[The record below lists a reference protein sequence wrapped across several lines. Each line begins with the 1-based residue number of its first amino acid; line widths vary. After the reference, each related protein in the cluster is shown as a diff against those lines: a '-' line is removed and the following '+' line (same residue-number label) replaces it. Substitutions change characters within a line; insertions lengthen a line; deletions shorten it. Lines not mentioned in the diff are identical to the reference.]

1 MKKFLQIL
9 VTAALAVMPAG
20 AFADNDNP
28 CFGWVSYSA
37 DSKVSGAPV
46 KGSLFDG
53 EMPCDDSRTVYDQG
67 IDVYYG
73 GNKGFVKSDRSLC
86 AFRGKYYRSR
96 AFSHF
101 SNNQC
106 PIDGIRI
113 YAFFVNSDY
122 SFSNVEELTKRF
134 NLDENGKMKTPM
146 KLTVTFCDDANG
158 YPGTVLYKKTFE
170 VYGKKSEG
178 VVGDPDRG
186 EVQSPIYCFDIEL
199 GEKLR
204 IESAWFSVYAED
216 TGEKQETAFAIVSD
230 ATPKDGAIIYMSE
243 EGSLNEIV
251 ASGGAY
257 NFCFTGDLSETL
269 VEKGLKF
276 MRVLGP
282 DPDEKGR
289 YAKVQIELRNYGK
302 TPVSDA
308 KLTLLDGETELATE
322 EIDATIPNGEKF
334 QYTFKKRIDCSGEG
348 THTFTVRN
356 DTPGDGL
363 LTPRTVSFTTS
374 NTKGTLCKSG
384 SKYNAAYK
392 YITSVKCGSIN
403 NESDWSK
410 YSDFRNKST
419 DLAPG
424 QTIQLEVKGR
434 AQKGDYIKVWI
445 DWNNDGS
452 FDGADEF
459 IGYASSKILSISLPS
474 NTIVQPGPHVM
485 RIILTN
491 DMNQNPCTEYEYG
504 ETEDYTI
511 NVVRPEGSPASTIDT
526 NEIVFNSDIND
537 DPVRQIKI
545 KNEGSGQLD
554 LNYQVAY
561 TLPFLP
567 NTTSMY
573 YAPKLDR
580 PEKVSVAPL
589 KQDRNRT
596 SLATSDD
603 PFVLTYAG
611 DYNAATGASY
621 SIVRFAHYYPLE
633 SVAAIKGMEISSVDI
648 YIIDVAEWNSE
659 LCIWKAD
666 PNRMYTSGEVLYSQD
681 FTPVANGWNH
691 IQLNV
696 PYVITG
702 EEGLYIGVR
711 LVGCDKIQWEV
722 GLDNTPANIG
732 YGDLMSYDDVPSWWS
747 LADLGADA
755 NLLIRANVTGA
766 RTPAVDWIKLD
777 KTSDTIAPGGEATL
791 TVTANPWLV
800 DKTVYDGMIRITS
813 NDPLAKGVK
822 IPVYLDNFDG
832 TVNGMEFIN
841 IDADK
846 SCLRITA
853 DRRITVAT
861 DKHVSYIAIFT
872 VDGRQLAMNF
882 DTNAIDAS
890 TLQRGAYAVKAVL
903 DDGTTISGTVA
914 VK

>member
-28 CFGWVSYSA
+28 CFGWVGYSA

-46 KGSLFDG
+46 KGALFDG
-53 EMPCDDSRTVYDQG
+53 EMPCDESRTVYDQG
-67 IDVYYG
+67 VDVYYG

-86 AFRGKYYRSR
+86 AYRGKYYRSR

-106 PIDGIRI
+106 PIDGVRI
-113 YAFFVNSDY
+113 YAFFVNADY

-146 KLTVTFCDDANG
+146 KLTVSFRDDANG
-158 YPGTVLYKKTFE
+158 YPGTVLYEKTFE

-178 VVGDPDRG
+178 LVGDPDRG

-230 ATPKDGAIIYMSE
+230 ATPKDGAIIYMAE

-302 TPVSDA
+302 IPVSDA

-322 EIDATIPNGEKF
+322 EIEATIPNGEKF

-348 THTFTVRN
+348 IHKFTVRN
-356 DTPGDGL
+356 DTPGDGF

-384 SKYNAAYK
+384 STYGAAYK
-392 YITSVKCGSIN
+392 YITSVICGSIN
-403 NESDWSK
+403 NASDWSK
-410 YSDFRNKST
+410 YSDFRDKST

-580 PEKVSVAPL
+580 PKKVSVAPI
-589 KQDRNRT
+589 KQEKSRK
-596 SLATSDD
+596 SLATNED

-666 PNRMYTSGEVLYSQD
+666 PKRMYTSGEVLYSQD
-681 FTPVANGWNH
+681 FTPVANGWNR

-711 LVGCDKIQWEV
+711 LVGCDNIQWEV

-755 NLLIRANVTGA
+755 NVLIRANVTGA
-766 RTPAVDWIKLD
+766 RTPAVDWLKLD
-777 KTSDTIAPGGEATL
+777 KTSDTIAPGGETTL

-832 TVNGMEFIN
+832 TVNGMKFIN

-861 DKHVSYIAIFT
+861 DNHVSYIAIFT

>member
-9 VTAALAVMPAG
+9 VTAVLAVMPAG

-28 CFGWVSYSA
+28 CFGWVGYSA

-46 KGSLFDG
+46 KGALFDG

-158 YPGTVLYKKTFE
+158 YPGTVLYEKTFE

-257 NFCFTGDLSETL
+257 NFCFTVDLSETL

-384 SKYNAAYK
+384 STYGAAYK
-392 YITSVKCGSIN
+392 YITSVVCGSIN
-403 NESDWSK
+403 NTSDWSK
-410 YSDFRNKST
+410 YSDFRDKST

-424 QTIQLEVKGR
+424 QTVQLEVKGR

-452 FDGADEF
+452 FDGEGEL
-459 IGYASSKILSISLPS
+459 IGYASSKILDISIPS
-474 NTIVQPGPHVM
+474 NTIVQPGAHVM
-485 RIILTN
+485 RIILSK
-491 DMNQNPCTEYEYG
+491 DVDQSPCSEYEYG

-511 NVVRPEGSPASTIDT
+511 NVVRPEGSPVSSIDT

-537 DPVRQIKI
+537 DPAKQIKI

-554 LNYQVAY
+554 LNYQVVY
-561 TLPFLP
+561 SLPFLP
-567 NTTSMY
+567 NTTPIY
-573 YAPKLDR
+573 RAPKMDR
-580 PEKVSVAPL
+580 PEKLSVAPV
-589 KQDRNRT
+589 KQDKNRV
-596 SLATSDD
+596 SPATNED

-611 DYNAATGASY
+611 DYKAATGAAYQS
-621 SIVRFAHYYPLE
+621 VRFSHYYPATAL
-633 SVAAIKGMEISSVDI
+633 AAIKGMKISS
-648 YIIDVAEWNSE
+648 IDVYLIDAAKEKSE
-659 LCIWKAD
+659 VCIWKGSSAQ
-666 PNRMYTSGEVLYSQD
+666 MYTSEQVLYSQE

-691 IQLNV
+691 IQFKE
-696 PYVITG
+696 PFVITA
-702 EEGLYIGVR
+702 EDDLYIGVR
-711 LVGCDKIQWEV
+711 LTGCEELQWEI
-722 GLDNTPANIG
+722 GIDNNPANLG
-732 YGDLMSYDDVPSWWS
+732 YGDLMSYGNSPTWWS

-755 NLLIRANVTGA
+755 NVLIRANVTGA
-766 RTPAVDWIKLD
+766 RTPAVDWLKLD

-861 DKHVSYIAIFT
+861 DRHVSYIAIFT

>member
-1 MKKFLQIL
+1 M
-9 VTAALAVMPAG
+9 
-20 AFADNDNP
+20 
-28 CFGWVSYSA
+28 
-37 DSKVSGAPV
+37 
-46 KGSLFDG
+46 
-53 EMPCDDSRTVYDQG
+53 
-67 IDVYYG
+67 
-73 GNKGFVKSDRSLC
+73 
-86 AFRGKYYRSR
+86 
-96 AFSHF
+96 
-101 SNNQC
+101 
-106 PIDGIRI
+106 
-113 YAFFVNSDY
+113 NSDY

-384 SKYNAAYK
+384 STYGAAYK
-392 YITSVKCGSIN
+392 YITSVVCGSIN
-403 NESDWSK
+403 NTSDWSK
-410 YSDFRNKST
+410 YSDFRDKST

-424 QTIQLEVKGR
+424 QTVQLEVKGR

-459 IGYASSKILSISLPS
+459 IGYASSK
-474 NTIVQPGPHVM
+474 
-485 RIILTN
+485 
-491 DMNQNPCTEYEYG
+491 
-504 ETEDYTI
+504 
-511 NVVRPEGSPASTIDT
+511 
-526 NEIVFNSDIND
+526 
-537 DPVRQIKI
+537 
-545 KNEGSGQLD
+545 
-554 LNYQVAY
+554 
-561 TLPFLP
+561 
-567 NTTSMY
+567 
-573 YAPKLDR
+573 
-580 PEKVSVAPL
+580 EK
-589 KQDRNRT
+589 
-596 SLATSDD
+596 
-603 PFVLTYAG
+603 
-611 DYNAATGASY
+611 
-621 SIVRFAHYYPLE
+621 
-633 SVAAIKGMEISSVDI
+633 
-648 YIIDVAEWNSE
+648 SE
-659 LCIWKAD
+659 VCIWKGSSAQ
-666 PNRMYTSGEVLYSQD
+666 MYTSEQVLYSQE

-691 IQLNV
+691 IQFKE
-696 PYVITG
+696 PFVITA
-702 EEGLYIGVR
+702 EDDLYIGVR
-711 LVGCDKIQWEV
+711 LTGCEELQWEI
-722 GLDNTPANIG
+722 GIDNNPANLG
-732 YGDLMSYDDVPSWWS
+732 YGDLMSYGNSPTWWS

-755 NLLIRANVTGA
+755 NVLIRANVTGA
-766 RTPAVDWIKLD
+766 RTPAVDWLKLD

-813 NDPLAKGVK
+813 NDPLAKGAK
-822 IPVYLDNFDG
+822 IPVYLDNYDG
-832 TVNGMEFIN
+832 TVNGMKFIN
-841 IDADK
+841 VDADK
-846 SCLRITA
+846 NSLRITA
-853 DRRITVAT
+853 DRRITVDT
-861 DKHVSYIAIFT
+861 DKHVSYMAIFT
-872 VDGRQLAMNF
+872 VDGRQIAMNF

-890 TLQRGAYAVKAVL
+890 ALQYGVYAVKAVL
-903 DDGTTISGTVA
+903 ADGTTVSGTVA